1 MLVWL
6 HDIAKARHE
15 FIRADIPSSH
25 TELAYWVNKLQP
37 SDKPAYCLNLQSEE
51 SFFRLEN
58 GKNVQHLKYP
68 AREFALHL
76 RAYIATVLPALKCRM
91 DYQTTDGI
99 GMLLRYVTSY
109 VTKSHDST
117 TIDSMYSYKLEG
129 RQAAVR
135 YLMRNTPAEPEM
147 CFFLF
152 SKKVAWAGSRT
163 KRFSPPTSHDVNND
177 KTVLKYWKRD
187 KNFESL
193 SMIEW
198 LRQFDTSKQQ
208 HKAPRLL
215 GQKCFPFLI
224 VITSSSTSCCI
235 CHIETLQLFVTQTM
249 TNYLNN

>member
-1 MLVWL
+1 MGPTQLPMYETFHITHVLEQLVRGYLCGSTNKKWSQHIFSYNNSTIQKNVKTFFYRFEFQERGTVHLHMLVWL

-163 KRFSPPTSHDVNND
+163 KRFSQPTSHDVNND
-177 KTVLKYWKRD
+177 KTVLKA
-187 KNFESL
+187 S
-193 SMIEW
+193 
-198 LRQFDTSKQQ
+198 
-208 HKAPRLL
+208 A
-215 GQKCFPFLI
+215 
-224 VITSSSTSCCI
+224 
-235 CHIETLQLFVTQTM
+235 
-249 TNYLNN
+249 